1 MKHPVITQ
9 WFTYFALG
17 ATAGVLIELAV
28 AKSIWWDAILAVL
41 AIIIFLLNVASLIDH
56 YKNNR

>member
-9 WFTYFALG
+9 WFTCFALG

-28 AKSIWWDAILAVL
+28 SKSSWWDAILAVL